1 MTTTSDDGSNS
12 DVGGRDDVL
21 RAIQWWDPWDDG
33 VVTDRS
39 DVQVRRIVKAF
50 RRAGRDLGVERDA
63 HGVARYLYRPG
74 VVLVRD
80 EDVPRVVTHLGL
92 DLPVD
97 KAGDETPQQ
106 TVGLHALVLPA
117 RAHVP
122 SVVADLDDALGVGV
136 ATPDHLIHVTPV
148 TWCMAKE
155 PQPRSVDSFD
165 ESVVPDNMD
174 GRSGR
179 VVIVDT
185 GTLRDVIAAHSWLE
199 GVTGPPEPP
208 TVGHY
213 TGHGTFIAGIVRTY
227 APAAEV
233 RVEAVLSVGGAAF
246 ETDVVRGLVRAL
258 RHAPDVINLSGGTRT
273 RRNLP
278 LLSFEVFWERRL
290 RHLKGTVLVAAA
302 GNDGDRGPFW
312 PAAFPWA
319 VSVGALADDE
329 GSARAGFSNHG
340 SWVDVYALGT
350 DVVNAFP
357 EGTYVYREPP
367 LVGRKEDFPDGLAAW
382 SGTSFAA
389 PMVAGLTVSR
399 MTWSG
404 ESARGAVDALLD
416 VARGQAGVGVGAR
429 LLRSGDA
436 SPTA

>member
-1 MTTTSDDGSNS
+1 
-12 DVGGRDDVL
+12 
-21 RAIQWWDPWDDG
+21 
-33 VVTDRS
+33 
-39 DVQVRRIVKAF
+39 
-50 RRAGRDLGVERDA
+50 
-63 HGVARYLYRPG
+63 
-74 VVLVRD
+74 
-80 EDVPRVVTHLGL
+80 
-92 DLPVD
+92 
-97 KAGDETPQQ
+97 
-106 TVGLHALVLPA
+106 
-117 RAHVP
+117 
-122 SVVADLDDALGVGV
+122 
-136 ATPDHLIHVTPV
+136 
-148 TWCMAKE
+148 
-155 PQPRSVDSFD
+155 
-165 ESVVPDNMD
+165 
-174 GRSGR
+174 
-179 VVIVDT
+179 
-185 GTLRDVIAAHSWLE
+185 
-199 GVTGPPEPP
+199 
-208 TVGHY
+208 
-213 TGHGTFIAGIVRTY
+213 
-227 APAAEV
+227 
-233 RVEAVLSVGGAAF
+233 
-246 ETDVVRGLVRAL
+246 
-258 RHAPDVINLSGGTRT
+258 
-273 RRNLP
+273 
-278 LLSFEVFWERRL
+278 L